1 MSEEKHS
8 WIASQR
14 GTAKRG
20 QWKAPAARRRLLSR
34 LAGSARKYAET
45 IELDQ
50 IRRSTDA
57 DKDTREGMTAGVKYL
72 LRSLERAMGM
82 EDAMK
87 KGPVVEE
94 LEDTL
99 GVQDVEDLR
108 ELSESMS
115 EGLATITETH
125 AQLREKTR
133 NRGYQPSSSA
143 SSHAAFGKH
152 APLSGTGRG
161 KGKTGPEGE
170 SVHQKKLVTRFAD
183 SHDLVATK
191 ELIVVGASYEAST
204 ARRDLRSAYSC
215 GRIHCSSPCR
225 IHSDSDS
232 ERVCGI
238 RAIHLPSW
246 TSTTKRYG
254 WLF

>member
-1 MSEEKHS
+1 ME
-8 WIASQR
+8 
-14 GTAKRG
+14 
-20 QWKAPAARRRLLSR
+20 APAARRRLLSR

-50 IRRSTDA
+50 IRRSTGA

-99 GVQDVEDLR
+99 GVQDVEDVR

-125 AQLREKTR
+125 AHLREKTR

-143 SSHAAFGKH
+143 SSHASFGKRH
-152 APLSGTGRG
+152 APSALDVE
-161 KGKTGPEGE
+161 K
-170 SVHQKKLVTRFAD
+170 
-183 SHDLVATK
+183 
-191 ELIVVGASYEAST
+191 
-204 ARRDLRSAYSC
+204 ARRDLKESLF
-215 GRIHCSSPCR
+215 I
-225 IHSDSDS
+225 
-232 ERVCGI
+232 
-238 RAIHLPSW
+238 
-246 TSTTKRYG
+246 KRNS
-254 WLF
+254 